1 MELQQ
6 QLRLERIRTAS
17 LSLPLLVGAFLCV
30 VQVVSRGPFY
40 ATFERDG
47 RDQYITMSVNKTLV
61 KKPND
66 TST

>member
-17 LSLPLLVGAFLCV
+17 LSLPLLVGAFLCL

-47 RDQYITMSVNKTLV
+47 RSVQHDVRQQNFGEEAK
-61 KKPND
+61 
-66 TST
+66 